1 MIDYDTGNYLYR
13 EFSEHYCW
21 NYTNKTWTRRS
32 HKKVMGRIYTI
43 SSFHGEKFNLCV
55 LLIHVK
61 GPIEFDDLLT
71 VNGFTREC
79 HQL

>member
-1 MIDYDTGNYLYR
+1 M
-13 EFSEHYCW
+13 
-21 NYTNKTWTRRS
+21 
-32 HKKVMGRIYTI
+32 HKIIYIENFLSIIVGIIQTKHGQEEDLIQKVMGRIYTI

-61 GPIEFDDLLT
+61 GPIEFDNLLT